1 MKLTP
6 EQKAFYEYGKARE
19 ALRLFKTDFAYR
31 EETLREF
38 YENYVCEA
46 WQKRAACRAW
56 KPLIR
61 RDCHNCKYQGVT
73 PVPDV
78 CLPCINEGIPFNWE
92 PGTAAHAVGTNP
104 GRNLH
109 NSLMSVPA
117 QVGGTVADGKEGK

>member
-56 KPLIR
+56 VPLEKRECRTCSYLEEDDGSEI
-61 RDCHNCKYQGVT
+61 CENCMIFNSLASS
-73 PVPDV
+73 
-78 CLPCINEGIPFNWE
+78 CNWE
-92 PGTAAHAVGTNP
+92 P
-104 GRNLH
+104 R
-109 NSLMSVPA
+109 
-117 QVGGTVADGKEGK
+117 KEAL

>member
-56 KPLIR
+56 VPLKER
-61 RDCHNCKYQGVT
+61 NCNNCMHLYRDTKFGS
-73 PVPDV
+73 
-78 CLPCINEGIPFNWE
+78 PCFCCTGIDDESRTLTSAWIE
-92 PGTAAHAVGTNP
+92 T
-104 GRNLH
+104 
-109 NSLMSVPA
+109 VPA
-117 QVGGTVADGKEGK
+117 ALSVKASLVALSRVR

>member
-56 KPLIR
+56 VPLIR
-61 RDCHNCKYQGVT
+61 RDCHNCTYQGIT
-73 PVPDV
+73 PVPDF
-78 CLPCINEGIPFNWE
+78 CFPCINEGIPINWE
-92 PGTAAHAVGTNP
+92 P
-104 GRNLH
+104 R
-109 NSLMSVPA
+109 
-117 QVGGTVADGKEGK
+117 KEGE